1 MYMYMY
7 IRVCT
12 TCTCIQHTHT
22 HICVH
27 VNRLQ
32 DTKARLTLDPLSE
45 STAAKPSS
53 AVRVE
58 TIARTT
64 LADTCTCVH
73 VYTHYMNMGG
83 VVTVMF

>member
-1 MYMYMY
+1 MYMY
-7 IRVCT
+7 T
-12 TCTCIQHTHT
+12 THT

-53 AVRVE
+53 AARVE
-58 TIARTT
+58 TNARTT
-64 LADTCTCVH
+64 LADTCTCIYTLDEHGGSGYCNVLVEPTVH
-73 VYTHYMNMGG
+73 
-83 VVTVMF
+83 